1 MTEKRKNLAASIR
14 AKLTNIARE
23 RGEELQNLLMRFA
36 AERFLYRIS
45 VSEHKDKFLLKG
57 AALFSFWFN
66 EPHRPTKD
74 LDLLGFGKTDVP
86 TLEKVARE
94 ICRIDGKDGLE
105 FLPETVKGSIIREE
119 EIYGGIRLNLLT
131 MLEKARIPVQIDVG
145 SGDAVTPEAKE
156 ETLPTILD
164 LLPAP
169 RIRIY
174 PKETVVAEKF
184 EAMVKLGIGNS
195 RMKDFWDIAYLIKEF
210 EFDGELLQRAIRA
223 TFTTR
228 QTPLPHNLP
237 LALTDEFAG
246 SALVIPRWN
255 TFVKRN
261 RITTRTNLISLIGS
275 LREFFA
281 PVIEAETRNAV
292 FTKQWQ
298 KEGKWKE

>member
-1 MTEKRKNLAASIR
+1 
-14 AKLTNIARE
+14 
-23 RGEELQNLLMRFA
+23 
-36 AERFLYRIS
+36 
-45 VSEHKDKFLLKG
+45 
-57 AALFSFWFN
+57 
-66 EPHRPTKD
+66 

-86 TLEKVARE
+86 TLEAVARE
-94 ICRIDGKDGLE
+94 ICRIDGEDGLE

-119 EIYGGIRLNLLT
+119 EIYGGVRLNLLA
-131 MLEKARIPVQIDVG
+131 MLEKARIPMQIDVG
-145 SGDAVTPEAKE
+145 SGDAVTPEARE

-174 PKETVVAEKF
+174 PKETVLAEKF

-210 EFDGELLQRAIRA
+210 EFGGELLQRAIRA

-228 QTPLPHNLP
+228 QTPLPQNLP

-255 TFVKRN
+255 AFIRRN
-261 RITTRTNLISLIGS
+261 RITTQTDLISLIGS

-292 FTKQWQ
+292 FTKQWR